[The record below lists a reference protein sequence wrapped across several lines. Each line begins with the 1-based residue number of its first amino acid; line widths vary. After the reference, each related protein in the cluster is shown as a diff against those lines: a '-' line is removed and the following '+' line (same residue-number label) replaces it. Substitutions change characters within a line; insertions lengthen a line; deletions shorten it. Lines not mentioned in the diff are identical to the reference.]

1 MSEKS
6 ETTKDGRKL
15 GKRDEILRDGKDDG
29 FVYKDGKL
37 HSQQSPITYQSYETN
52 RAP

>member
-15 GKRDEILRDGKDDG
+15 RKRDEILRKGKHDGR
-29 FVYKDGKL
+29 KDGSEDLSLKM
-37 HSQQSPITYQSYETN
+37 ET
-52 RAP
+52 